1 MARLLDDAS
10 LLAGKEFKMGNFAD
24 IIEAIHVIQESMG
37 ITGTTA
43 QEASETINGS
53 ISSWKSAL
61 DNLLTGIG
69 RNENID
75 QLVDNLVAST
85 EDVIAN
91 LVPAIR
97 RASEGFMQ
105 VMRVAVV
112 RIGPQVL
119 DAFRDIWNNKLPGML
134 TSAANGIIGLIN
146 DVFGT
151 NIPKIETIELP
162 SWGDISAKVI
172 LWAETVRNRIRTIAK
187 WSIGIF
193 TEPTETAT
201 EMKTT
206 FTTWWEETA
215 KPAILSI
222 STWTLNLFGM
232 PEADENTIKA
242 HVGAWWEGIVTWVQ
256 NACVWTLQIFGFAPD
271 AAEKAVLAVKQWF
284 AGVIKTIGGAL
295 KLVFNWASGMDA
307 ATLADQAETIFEDA
321 KTLIGQALEFAW
333 SLVPGP
339 IQEKLQPLVDSISD
353 FWTTNEE
360 TILGLIKGLTEVYNM
375 ISGVVVGMF
384 SDTLT
389 DEELWASVGGFLTS
403 TVDAVKQV
411 ATALAPVGEQTFGT
425 VLSSISKVLDTIS
438 PLLGDVAQFF
448 TTVTSSLAGMFNDAL
463 SDEELWAS
471 LGSTLGAFME
481 AINGIAEALA
491 PVAEATFGTIL
502 QAIKTALYLI
512 EPILNSVDGILG
524 LLEIPLSIISG
535 VIEDIAWFL
544 RQLTGGDPEEKAA
557 LAAAEAASK
566 IQTEERMERAGRAD
580 YGYAEVQRVGDM
592 LSRKS
597 MAGESMGIEEWLEG
611 NRGRAE
617 KPATP
622 DIYLELEEFWDY
634 YREAKIGHNA
644 FDAENYVHDLWSALM
659 DHAYAGGMEGIDANT
674 YTNAILDTYL
684 RGLMNLDPNIAN
696 IPLAFYKEEEEELG
710 GGGGGKPGARTEDV
724 VTELE
729 IVKSELQGLRAD
741 LIAAVNSLANRPIAV
756 NGKIITD
763 IVGQGILRKARATF
777 G

>member
-53 ISSWKSAL
+53 IASWKSAL

-75 QLVDNLVAST
+75 QLVDNLVEST

-146 DVFGT
+146 DLFGT

-201 EMKTT
+201 EMTAT
-206 FTTWWEETA
+206 FTTWWKETA

-222 STWTLNLFGM
+222 STWALNLFGM

-242 HVGAWWEGIVTWVQ
+242 HVGAWWEGVVTWVQ

-307 ATLADQAETIFEDA
+307 ATLADQAKTIFDDA

-339 IQEKLQPLVDSISD
+339 IQEKLQPLVDSISG

-360 TILGLIKGLTEVYNM
+360 TILGLIEGLTEVYNM
-375 ISGVVVGMF
+375 ISGVIVGMA
-384 SDTLT
+384 SD
-389 DEELWASVGGFLTS
+389 A
-403 TVDAVKQV
+403 
-411 ATALAPVGEQTFGT
+411 
-425 VLSSISKVLDTIS
+425 
-438 PLLGDVAQFF
+438 LGD
-448 TTVTSSLAGMFNDAL
+448 D
-463 SDEELWAS
+463 ELWAS
-471 LGSTLGAFME
+471 LGSTLLSFVE
-481 AINGIAEALA
+481 AVKSIAEAVA
-491 PVAEATFGTIL
+491 PVAEATFGAIL

-674 YTNAILDTYL
+674 YANAILDTYL